1 MLWNVSQRIELCS
14 LTLYS
19 QQGEDLHLHTSV
31 WWSSRHSCHLPDL
44 GSHRVLHISDHDRL
58 LSISQVLSSATEL
71 LRMLPLLSDPLLQ
84 LLQLGIVLTLFQ
96 DFQPMSTANTCG
108 RRGRHLQF
116 TVLGC
121 VTLRSSRATLISPG
135 ATVFFFFQSWR
146 CCKPQKGLVTLQGL
160 DGWSVIQVPHD
171 GLIRSRREGAVK
183 GSAVPI
189 PLMCQ
194 TVREFTL
201 PFCFTQL
208 QTRQQLLGL
217 KLARTVIRQR
227 TIYIPDVTEGEK
239 IYHQKRKCRT
249 FKLSNQINDFL
260 YLGSTLKA
268 SSFKV
273 WPPHSIVQGW
283 WNRKRLLFKI
293 PFFALSVWKELYIT

>member
-1 MLWNVSQRIELCS
+1 MLWNVSQWIELCS

-19 QQGEDLHLHTSV
+19 QQWGDLHPHTSV

-44 GSHRVLHISDHDRL
+44 GSHRVLHVSDHDRL
-58 LSISQVLSSATEL
+58 LSISQVPSPATKL
-71 LRMLPLLSDPLLQ
+71 LRILPLLSDPLLQ
-84 LLQLGIVLTLFQ
+84 LLQLGIMLPLFQ
-96 DFQPMSTANTCG
+96 DFQPMSAANTRG
-108 RRGRHLQF
+108 RRGRHFQF

-146 CCKPQKGLVTLQGL
+146 CCKPKKGLVTLQGL

-171 GLIRSRREGAVK
+171 GLVCSRREGAVK
-183 GSAVPI
+183 ASAVPI
-189 PLMCQ
+189 LLVPLVCQ
-194 TVREFTL
+194 TAWEFTL

-239 IYHQKRKCRT
+239 NSPSETQIRT
-249 FKLSNQINDFL
+249 FKLSNQILDFL
-260 YLGSTLKA
+260 CLGSTLKA

-273 WPPHSIVQGW
+273 WSPHSIVQGW
-283 WNRKRLLFKI
+283 WNRDFCSKFHLLHC
-293 PFFALSVWKELYIT
+293 LSEKNYI